1 MVHRSL
7 YMKHGIIQKFII
19 FCFSIQLL
27 SCAVN
32 PATGEQDF
40 VLMSE
45 TEELAIGRT
54 YSKQVMTQYRRYDNQ
69 SLQRYI
75 QSVGDR
81 LAISSHRKNIVYRF
95 TLLDSTQV
103 NAFALPG
110 GYIYITR
117 GLLAYLNSEAELAA
131 VLAHEIGHVT
141 ARHSVRQHS
150 ASTATNLLGAIA
162 AAATGIQGVG
172 QLSNLLATGIIRGYG
187 REHELEADR
196 LGVQYLARS
205 GYSPSAMKNVI
216 TTLKN
221 QELFDQKLALEQGR
235 KPRAYHGVFSTHPAN
250 DKRLLE
256 VINGARNLAVK
267 SSPILQDHTFL
278 RKLNGLTF
286 GDSAADGIVRGD
298 TFYHAPMDFKV
309 SFAKNW
315 FISNRPNAI
324 TAEAPKGLAMLQ
336 MAVQDINKRLTPK
349 QFLSTRLGLKK
360 PLSELELNIAGFKG
374 YSAVVL
380 GKSPYGERRVRASV
394 ILAGSRAFV
403 FFGSAKSSQGF
414 SRYDSFF
421 LRSVRSFAR
430 LTKKDRVAAKE
441 LKLNIIKVRRST
453 GFGALAKLSPITYHA
468 EDQLRLLNDAFPK
481 GTRKQGDLIK
491 VVR

>member
-1 MVHRSL
+1 
-7 YMKHGIIQKFII
+7 MKRGIIQKFII
-19 FCFSIQLL
+19 LCFSVQLL

-54 YSKQVMTQYRRYDNQ
+54 YSKQVMTQYRRYD
-69 SLQRYI
+69 SPGLQRYI

-81 LAISSHRKNIVYRF
+81 LATLSHRRNLVYRF

-172 QLSNLLATGIIRGYG
+172 QLSNLLTTGIIRGYG

-196 LGVQYLARS
+196 LGVQYLAKS
-205 GYSPSAMKNVI
+205 GYSPNAMKKVI

-221 QELFDQKLALEQGR
+221 QELFDQKLAREQGR
-235 KPRAYHGVFSTHPAN
+235 KPRVYHGVFSTHPAN

-256 VINGARNLAVK
+256 VINSAHNFAVK
-267 SSPILQDHTFL
+267 PSPILQDHSFL
-278 RKLNGLTF
+278 KKLNGLTF
-286 GDSAADGIVRGD
+286 GDSSADGIVRGN
-298 TFYHAPMDFKV
+298 TFYHAPMNFKV

-315 FISNRPNAI
+315 PISNRPNSI
-324 TAEAPKGLAMLQ
+324 TAEAPKGLAILQ
-336 MAVQDINKRLTPK
+336 MAVQDINKRLTPR
-349 QFLSTRLGLKK
+349 QFLSTRLGVEKS
-360 PLSELELNIAGFKG
+360 LSESKLNIAGFKG
-374 YSAVVL
+374 HTAVVL
-380 GKSPYGERRVRASV
+380 GQSPYGERKVRVAV
-394 ILAGSRAFV
+394 ILVGSRAFV
-403 FFGSAKSSQGF
+403 FFGSAKSQQAF
-414 SRYDSFF
+414 YRYDGSFMQ
-421 LRSVRSFAR
+421 SIQSFAR
-430 LTKKDRVAAKE
+430 LAKKDKIAARE
-441 LKLNIIKVRRST
+441 LKLNIIKVGRHTRFS
-453 GFGALAKLSPITYHA
+453 ALAKSSPITYHA
-468 EDQLRLLNDAFPK
+468 EDQLRLLNDSFPK